1 MDDRDHLMYSQIK
14 IEELQKQSYVILKL
28 TTCEEDPSNET

>member
-14 IEELQKQSYVILKL
+14 IEKLQKQLYVILKL
-28 TTCEEDPSNET
+28 KTCEKDPWNET

>member
-14 IEELQKQSYVILKL
+14 IEKLQQLYVILKL
-28 TTCEEDPSNET
+28 KTCEGDPWNET